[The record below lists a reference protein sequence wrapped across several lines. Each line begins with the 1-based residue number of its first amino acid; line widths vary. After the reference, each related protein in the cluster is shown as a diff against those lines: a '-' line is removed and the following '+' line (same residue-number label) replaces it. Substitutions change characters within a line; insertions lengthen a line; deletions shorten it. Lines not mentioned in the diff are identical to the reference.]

1 MKIHT
6 PLLFLILA
14 TASVFGQ
21 QPSAA
26 TKTPVPATRADI
38 LRLFRAMNTD
48 QQVRE
53 VMQQVLAQSR
63 ALSREAIKQR
73 HPDVTE
79 AELDRMD
86 KDSEEIAR
94 TFPVAELIQDMVP
107 VYQKHLNKADVTTM
121 IAFYSSPTGKK
132 LLREM
137 PAISAEG
144 IQAVYP
150 RLQKS
155 IDETLRRA
163 QEKVEVQNPAAPAPK
178 TPDDK
183 K

>member
-1 MKIHT
+1 MKT
-6 PLLFLILA
+6 PVLVLLLILA
-14 TASVFGQ
+14 FVVVYAQ
-21 QPSAA
+21 QSPTVS
-26 TKTPVPATRADI
+26 PPATRSDI
-38 LRLFRAMNTD
+38 LRLFRAMNTE

-63 ALSREAIKQR
+63 SLSREAIKQR

-86 KDSEEIAR
+86 KESEEI
-94 TFPVAELIQDMVP
+94 TKNFPVADLIQDMVP
-107 VYQKHLNKADVTTM
+107 VYQKHLNKTDVTAM

-144 IQAVYP
+144 MQAVYP
-150 RLQKS
+150 RLQQS
-155 IDETLRRA
+155 IDETLHRA
-163 QEKVEVQNPAAPAPK
+163 EEKVEVQKPAAPTPK
-178 TPDDK
+178 TPEDK